1 MDGDFSAVS
10 DRFCVN
16 PRLEA
21 SAALLFASGE
31 FFGARTSTASSPTAH
46 TSPRVRAPP
55 ATRTH
60 TQGPGIGGEVVR
72 IVESPVA
79 RAGGHTPAM
88 SKRTA
93 SEMDAELMPPPPSQA
108 GASSSRAPPPQAQYL
123 PCKTFQGAR
132 PGYFF
137 RLGAQGPGYY
147 LDRVA
152 RHAATLA
159 MPPPKRRKN
168 AEELLA
174 EAEAEAGL
182 AGSSGRGPDADF
194 ADASTVLDEKALRKL
209 VLAFERRYAA
219 NQAARMKHPDAP
231 EKFVDSEV
239 DLDESLRA
247 LSALAGYPELYPEF
261 VRLNAVPSILGL
273 LAHDNSDVA
282 AHALE
287 LLHELTDADSVES
300 HEEGGVALARSFARE
315 SGYELLLQS
324 LERFAKRERDV
335 PEDAAAVHH
344 ALGVVENL
352 LEIEPEQAAELASAR
367 DGALPRWILRRA
379 TKVSKGKLKNDAD
392 DADDVRAYAAEVLA
406 ILAQTG
412 GEGVKQL
419 LGGDGGI
426 EAVLTSLAPFKSRD
440 PADEAEEE
448 WLENVFDALCA
459 LLSSPANRDAFL
471 ECEGTE
477 LMLLVLRSKKIAKH
491 ASVAR
496 VAAIKTLDFALT
508 NSPRACARFVEALG
522 LKTAFAAFIGKGV
535 ATSKNSSRETE
546 ERAVSVIASLFANL
560 EPESDLHDRL
570 CAKFVEDDHAKIDR
584 LVELF
589 FAYAA
594 RVENVQA
601 AQRRS
606 TAPGGILEGADEDE
620 LYVERLGGGLY
631 TLELLAC
638 ILGAAFA
645 TKHAG
650 IRERT
655 LLQME
660 LMSAGDGDG
669 DGDGDEREARLL
681 RPVRDVL
688 ETHAENI
695 GDADGEEEQMRRRM
709 RVVKLIVALGGGR
722 EEAAGE

>member
-1 MDGDFSAVS
+1 
-10 DRFCVN
+10 
-16 PRLEA
+16 
-21 SAALLFASGE
+21 
-31 FFGARTSTASSPTAH
+31 
-46 TSPRVRAPP
+46 
-55 ATRTH
+55 
-60 TQGPGIGGEVVR
+60 
-72 IVESPVA
+72 
-79 RAGGHTPAM
+79 M
-88 SKRTA
+88 SKRPA

-152 RHAATLA
+152 RDAATLA

-287 LLHELTDADSVES
+287 LLHELLDADSVES
-300 HEEGGVALARSFARE
+300 HEEGGVALARSFAKE

-352 LEIEPEQAAELASAR
+352 LEIEPEQATELASAR
-367 DGALPRWILRRA
+367 DGALPKWILRRA
-379 TKVSKGKLKNDAD
+379 TKVSKGKQKVGAETSAG

-419 LGGDGGI
+419 LGGEGGI
-426 EAVLTSLAPFKSRD
+426 EAVLTCLAPFKSRD

-471 ECEGTE
+471 ECEGLE

-508 NSPRACARFVEALG
+508 NSNEACVKFVEALG
-522 LKTAFAAFIGKGV
+522 LKTAFAAFMGKGV
-535 ATSKNSSRETE
+535 AAQSLKKSTSSTRARETE

-560 EPESDLHDRL
+560 EPGSELHDRL

-584 LVELF
+584 LVELW
-589 FAYAA
+589 FAYAT

-601 AQRRS
+601 EQRRS

-631 TLELLAC
+631 TLELLGC

-660 LMSAGDGDG
+660 LMSGTDGDLDS
-669 DGDGDEREARLL
+669 DGDAREARLL

>member
-1 MDGDFSAVS
+1 
-10 DRFCVN
+10 
-16 PRLEA
+16 
-21 SAALLFASGE
+21 
-31 FFGARTSTASSPTAH
+31 
-46 TSPRVRAPP
+46 
-55 ATRTH
+55 
-60 TQGPGIGGEVVR
+60 
-72 IVESPVA
+72 
-79 RAGGHTPAM
+79 M
-88 SKRTA
+88 SKRPA
-93 SEMDAELMPPPPSQA
+93 SAVDAGLMPPPPSQA

-123 PCKTFQGAR
+123 PCKAFQGAR

-152 RHAATLA
+152 RDAATLA

-194 ADASTVLDEKALRKL
+194 ADASTVLDDKALRKL
-209 VLAFERRYAA
+209 VLSFERRYAA

-261 VRLNAVPSILGL
+261 VRLNAVPSILDL
-273 LAHDNSDVA
+273 LAHDNPDVA

-352 LEIEPEQAAELASAR
+352 LEMEPEQAAELASAR
-367 DGALPRWILRRA
+367 GGALPRWILRRA
-379 TKVSKGKLKNDAD
+379 TKAAKGKQKAGAADAT
-392 DADDVRAYAAEVLA
+392 DDVRAYAAEVLA

-412 GEGVKQL
+412 GDAVKRL

-426 EAVLTSLAPFKSRD
+426 DAVLTCLAPFKSRD
-440 PADEAEEE
+440 PVDESEEE

-459 LLSSPANRDAFL
+459 LLSSAENRDVFL
-471 ECEGTE
+471 ACEGTE
-477 LMLLVLRSKKIAKH
+477 LMLLLLRSKKIVS
-491 ASVAR
+491 SVAR
-496 VAAIKTLDFALT
+496 LAAIKTLDHALT
-508 NSPRACARFVEALG
+508 NSPRACAAFVDALG
-522 LKTAFAAFIGKGV
+522 LKSAFAAFMGKGFV
-535 ATSKNSSRETE
+535 FSRRARRANGAASARETE

-560 EPESDLHDRL
+560 EPGSEPHDRL
-570 CAKFVEDDHAKIDR
+570 CAKFVEDDHAKVDR
-584 LVELF
+584 LVELWR
-589 FAYAA
+589 AYAA
-594 RVENVQA
+594 RVADVDA
-601 AQRRS
+601 ARRRN
-606 TAPGGILEGADEDE
+606 AALGGVLEGADEDE
-620 LYVERLGGGLY
+620 LYIERLGSGLY
-631 TLELLAC
+631 TLELLGC
-638 ILGAAFA
+638 IIGAAFA
-645 TKHAG
+645 TGDAG

-660 LMSAGDGDG
+660 LSAGDGDG
-669 DGDGDEREARLL
+669 DGDGDASAREARLL

>member
-1 MDGDFSAVS
+1 M
-10 DRFCVN
+10 
-16 PRLEA
+16 
-21 SAALLFASGE
+21 
-31 FFGARTSTASSPTAH
+31 
-46 TSPRVRAPP
+46 
-55 ATRTH
+55 
-60 TQGPGIGGEVVR
+60 
-72 IVESPVA
+72 
-79 RAGGHTPAM
+79 
-88 SKRTA
+88 
-93 SEMDAELMPPPPSQA
+93 
-108 GASSSRAPPPQAQYL
+108 

-152 RHAATLA
+152 RDAATLA

-426 EAVLTSLAPFKSRD
+426 EAVLTCLAPFKSRD

-522 LKTAFAAFIGKGV
+522 LKTAFAAFMGKGV
-535 ATSKNSSRETE
+535 AASKNSSRETE

-601 AQRRS
+601 AQSRS

-669 DGDGDEREARLL
+669 DGDAREARLL

>member
-1 MDGDFSAVS
+1 M
-10 DRFCVN
+10 
-16 PRLEA
+16 
-21 SAALLFASGE
+21 
-31 FFGARTSTASSPTAH
+31 
-46 TSPRVRAPP
+46 
-55 ATRTH
+55 
-60 TQGPGIGGEVVR
+60 
-72 IVESPVA
+72 
-79 RAGGHTPAM
+79 
-88 SKRTA
+88 
-93 SEMDAELMPPPPSQA
+93 
-108 GASSSRAPPPQAQYL
+108 

-379 TKVSKGKLKNDAD
+379 TKVSKGKLKNDAG

-522 LKTAFAAFIGKGV
+522 LKTAFAAFMGKGV
-535 ATSKNSSRETE
+535 AASKNSSRETE

>member
-1 MDGDFSAVS
+1 
-10 DRFCVN
+10 
-16 PRLEA
+16 
-21 SAALLFASGE
+21 
-31 FFGARTSTASSPTAH
+31 
-46 TSPRVRAPP
+46 
-55 ATRTH
+55 
-60 TQGPGIGGEVVR
+60 
-72 IVESPVA
+72 
-79 RAGGHTPAM
+79 
-88 SKRTA
+88 
-93 SEMDAELMPPPPSQA
+93 MPPPPSQT

-152 RHAATLA
+152 RDAATLA
-159 MPPPKRRKN
+159 MPPPKRRRT

-174 EAEAEAGL
+174 EAEAEADR

-194 ADASTVLDEKALRKL
+194 ADASTVLDAKALRKL
-209 VLAFERRYAA
+209 VLSFERRFAA
-219 NQAARMKHPDAP
+219 NQAARVKHPDAP

-261 VRLNAVPSILGL
+261 VRLNAVPSILQL
-273 LAHDNSDVA
+273 LAHDNADVA

-315 SGYELLLQS
+315 SGYELLLQL

-335 PEDAAAVHH
+335 PEDAAAVHQ

-352 LEIEPEQAAELASAR
+352 LEIEPEQATEMAR
-367 DGALPRWILRRA
+367 ARGGALPRWILRRA
-379 TKVSKGKLKNDAD
+379 TKGAKGKQKVGADAAA
-392 DADDVRAYAAEVLA
+392 ADDVRAYAAEVLA

-412 GEGVKQL
+412 GDAVKQL

-426 EAVLTSLAPFKSRD
+426 DAVLTCLAPFKSRD
-440 PADEAEEE
+440 PVDESEEE

-459 LLSSPANRDAFL
+459 SLSAAANRDAFL
-471 ECEGTE
+471 ACEGTE
-477 LMLLVLRSKKIAKH
+477 LMLLILRSKKISKH

-496 VAAIKTLDFALT
+496 LAAIKTLDHALT
-508 NSPRACARFVEALG
+508 NSPRACAAFVDALG
-522 LKTAFAAFIGKGV
+522 LKTAFAAFMGKGF
-535 ATSKNSSRETE
+535 AHSAKKKNGAPSAREAE
-546 ERAVSVIASLFANL
+546 ERATSVIASLFANL
-560 EPESDLHDRL
+560 EPGSEPYDRL
-570 CAKFVEDDHAKIDR
+570 CAKFVEDDHAKVDR
-584 LVELF
+584 LVELWRAF
-589 FAYAA
+589 ERRVAA
-594 RVENVQA
+594 VDA

-606 TAPGGILEGADEDE
+606 AAPGGALEGADEDE

-631 TLELLAC
+631 TLELLGF

-645 TKHAG
+645 TGHAG

-660 LMSAGDGDG
+660 LSAGDGDG
-669 DGDGDEREARLL
+669 DGDGDASAREARLL

>member
-1 MDGDFSAVS
+1 
-10 DRFCVN
+10 
-16 PRLEA
+16 
-21 SAALLFASGE
+21 
-31 FFGARTSTASSPTAH
+31 
-46 TSPRVRAPP
+46 
-55 ATRTH
+55 
-60 TQGPGIGGEVVR
+60 
-72 IVESPVA
+72 
-79 RAGGHTPAM
+79 M
-88 SKRTA
+88 SKRPA
-93 SEMDAELMPPPPSQA
+93 SAVDAGLMPPPPSQA

-123 PCKTFQGAR
+123 PCKAFQGAR

-152 RHAATLA
+152 RDAATLA

-426 EAVLTSLAPFKSRD
+426 EAVLTCLAPFKSRD

-522 LKTAFAAFIGKGV
+522 LKTAFAAFMGKGV
-535 ATSKNSSRETE
+535 AASKNQNRETE

-601 AQRRS
+601 AQSRS

-669 DGDGDEREARLL
+669 DGDAREARLL

>member
-1 MDGDFSAVS
+1 
-10 DRFCVN
+10 
-16 PRLEA
+16 
-21 SAALLFASGE
+21 
-31 FFGARTSTASSPTAH
+31 
-46 TSPRVRAPP
+46 
-55 ATRTH
+55 
-60 TQGPGIGGEVVR
+60 
-72 IVESPVA
+72 
-79 RAGGHTPAM
+79 M
-88 SKRTA
+88 SKRPA

-231 EKFVDSEV
+231 EKFVDSDV

-522 LKTAFAAFIGKGV
+522 LKTAFAAFMGKGV
-535 ATSKNSSRETE
+535 AASKNSSRETE

-660 LMSAGDGDG
+660 LMSAGAGDG
-669 DGDGDEREARLL
+669 DGDGDAREARLL

>member
-1 MDGDFSAVS
+1 M
-10 DRFCVN
+10 
-16 PRLEA
+16 
-21 SAALLFASGE
+21 
-31 FFGARTSTASSPTAH
+31 
-46 TSPRVRAPP
+46 
-55 ATRTH
+55 
-60 TQGPGIGGEVVR
+60 
-72 IVESPVA
+72 
-79 RAGGHTPAM
+79 
-88 SKRTA
+88 
-93 SEMDAELMPPPPSQA
+93 
-108 GASSSRAPPPQAQYL
+108 

-152 RHAATLA
+152 RDAATLA

-426 EAVLTSLAPFKSRD
+426 EAVLTCLAPFKSRD

-522 LKTAFAAFIGKGV
+522 LKTAFAAFMGKGV
-535 ATSKNSSRETE
+535 AASKNSSRETE

-660 LMSAGDGDG
+660 LMSAGAGDG
-669 DGDGDEREARLL
+669 DGDGDAREARLL

>member
-1 MDGDFSAVS
+1 
-10 DRFCVN
+10 
-16 PRLEA
+16 
-21 SAALLFASGE
+21 
-31 FFGARTSTASSPTAH
+31 
-46 TSPRVRAPP
+46 
-55 ATRTH
+55 
-60 TQGPGIGGEVVR
+60 
-72 IVESPVA
+72 
-79 RAGGHTPAM
+79 M
-88 SKRTA
+88 SKRPA

-152 RHAATLA
+152 RDAATLA

-379 TKVSKGKLKNDAD
+379 TKVSKGKLKNDAG

-426 EAVLTSLAPFKSRD
+426 EAVLTCLAPFKSRD

-522 LKTAFAAFIGKGV
+522 LKTAFAAFMGKGV
-535 ATSKNSSRETE
+535 AASKNSSRETE

-669 DGDGDEREARLL
+669 DGDAREARLL

>member
-1 MDGDFSAVS
+1 
-10 DRFCVN
+10 
-16 PRLEA
+16 
-21 SAALLFASGE
+21 
-31 FFGARTSTASSPTAH
+31 
-46 TSPRVRAPP
+46 
-55 ATRTH
+55 
-60 TQGPGIGGEVVR
+60 
-72 IVESPVA
+72 
-79 RAGGHTPAM
+79 M
-88 SKRTA
+88 SKRPA

-152 RHAATLA
+152 RDAATLA

-426 EAVLTSLAPFKSRD
+426 EAVLTCLAPFKSRD

-522 LKTAFAAFIGKGV
+522 LKTAFAAFMGKGV
-535 ATSKNSSRETE
+535 AASKNQNRETE

-601 AQRRS
+601 AQSRS

-669 DGDGDEREARLL
+669 DGDAREARLL

>member
-1 MDGDFSAVS
+1 
-10 DRFCVN
+10 
-16 PRLEA
+16 
-21 SAALLFASGE
+21 
-31 FFGARTSTASSPTAH
+31 
-46 TSPRVRAPP
+46 
-55 ATRTH
+55 
-60 TQGPGIGGEVVR
+60 
-72 IVESPVA
+72 
-79 RAGGHTPAM
+79 
-88 SKRTA
+88 
-93 SEMDAELMPPPPSQA
+93 MPPPPSQT

-152 RHAATLA
+152 RDAATLA
-159 MPPPKRRKN
+159 MPPPKRRRT

-174 EAEAEAGL
+174 EAEAEADR

-194 ADASTVLDEKALRKL
+194 ADASTVLDAKALRKL
-209 VLAFERRYAA
+209 VLSFERRFAA
-219 NQAARMKHPDAP
+219 NQAARVKHPDAP

-261 VRLNAVPSILGL
+261 VRLNAVPSILQL
-273 LAHDNSDVA
+273 LAHDNADVA

-287 LLHELTDADSVES
+287 LLHELTDADAVES
-300 HEEGGVALARSFARE
+300 HEEGGAALAKSFARE
-315 SGYELLLQS
+315 SGYELLLQA

-352 LEIEPEQAAELASAR
+352 LEMEPEQAAELAGAR
-367 DGALPRWILRRA
+367 GGALPRWIARRA
-379 TKVSKGKLKNDAD
+379 TKASKGKPSVGGGGG
-392 DADDVRAYAAEVLA
+392 ADDVRAYAAEVFA

-412 GEGVKQL
+412 GDAVKQL
-419 LGGDGGI
+419 IGGDGGI
-426 EAVLTSLAPFKSRD
+426 DAVLTCLAPFKSRD

-471 ECEGTE
+471 ACEGTE
-477 LMLLVLRSKKIAKH
+477 LMLLILRSKKIAKH

-496 VAAIKTLDFALT
+496 LAAIKTLDHALT
-508 NSPRACARFVEALG
+508 NCPRACAAFVDALG
-522 LKTAFAAFIGKGV
+522 LKSAFAAFMGKGQK
-535 ATSKNSSRETE
+535 TSGVSSRRNGESAARARATE
-546 ERAVSVIASLFANL
+546 ERAVSVIASLFANV
-560 EPESDLHDRL
+560 EPGTEPHARL
-570 CAKFVEDDHAKIDR
+570 CAKFVEDDHAKVDR
-584 LVELF
+584 LVELWR
-589 FAYAA
+589 AYAA
-594 RVENVQA
+594 RVAGVEA

-606 TAPGGILEGADEDE
+606 VAPGGALEGADEDE

-631 TLELLAC
+631 TLERLAC

-645 TKHAG
+645 TGHAG

-660 LMSAGDGDG
+660 LSAGDEDAEGDGDG
-669 DGDGDEREARLL
+669 DADADAREARLL